1 VIRTVLAPA
10 LPFAHLAITDQASG
24 ATDLEGLAALGG
36 ALLLRDKHEKPSTR
50 EALAQTLR
58 AATTKLDIPLIVHGD
73 AALARQVAADGLH
86 LPSHT
91 PPRAIPGLIVG
102 CSCHDETEL
111 DRAVAAGVDYV
122 MLSPVLSSPGKSR
135 PLGWDRFAALA
146 QRCPLP
152 LFALGGLGP
161 EDLAQA
167 RSHGAWGIAGI
178 RGFLSSIRSRD
189 PGA

>member
-1 VIRTVLAPA
+1 MLAPA
-10 LPFAHLAITDQASG
+10 LPFTHIAITDQSSV

-36 ALLLRDKHEKPSTR
+36 ALLLRDKHNVPAAR
-50 EALAQTLR
+50 EDLAQTLR

-73 AALARQVAADGLH
+73 AALARRVAADGLH

-91 PPRAIPGLIVG
+91 PPRAIAGLIVG

-111 DRAVAAGVDYV
+111 DRAVSAGIDYV
-122 MLSPVLSSPGKSR
+122 MLSPVLASPGKGP

-146 QRCPLP
+146 QSCPLP
-152 LFALGGLGP
+152 VFALGGLGP

-167 RSHGAWGIAGI
+167 RTHGAWGIAGI
-178 RGFLSSIRSRD
+178 RGFLNSIRSRT
-189 PGA
+189 PET